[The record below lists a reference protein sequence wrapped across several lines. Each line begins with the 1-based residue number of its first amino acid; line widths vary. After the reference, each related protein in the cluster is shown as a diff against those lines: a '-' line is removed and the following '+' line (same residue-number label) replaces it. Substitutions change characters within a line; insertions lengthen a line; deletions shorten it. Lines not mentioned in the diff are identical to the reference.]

1 MKGKLLGLAGKTGS
15 GKNHVAGL
23 LVQRGWRSLDLDLV
37 AHRALEILQ
46 DEIVRTFGTEVLIN
60 GKIDRRLLGGIVFSS
75 PENLEK
81 LEQITYPW
89 IDEETR
95 RWIDSDPE
103 IPAVIHAINLHKT
116 TLPRLCDAVIWVKA
130 PRSLRKKR
138 VIRRDNRPWEQIKG
152 RFSSQRRLN
161 TKLFSQDAE
170 TYSVRNSGNDVSL
183 NMSLDRILH
192 RLYDWEG

>member
-1 MKGKLLGLAGKTGS
+1 
-15 GKNHVAGL
+15 
-23 LVQRGWRSLDLDLV
+23 V
-37 AHRALEILQ
+37 AHRALDNLQ
-46 DEIVRTFGTEVLIN
+46 DEIVRTFGSGILVN
-60 GKIDRRLLGGIVFSS
+60 GKIDRGLLGGIVFSS
-75 PENLEK
+75 PANLEK

-95 RWIDSDPE
+95 RWIASEPG
-103 IPAVIHAINLHKT
+103 IPAVIHAVNLHKT

-130 PRSLRKKR
+130 PSSLRKKR

-152 RFSSQRRLN
+152 RFRSQRRLN
-161 TKLFSQDAE
+161 PKLFSKGAE